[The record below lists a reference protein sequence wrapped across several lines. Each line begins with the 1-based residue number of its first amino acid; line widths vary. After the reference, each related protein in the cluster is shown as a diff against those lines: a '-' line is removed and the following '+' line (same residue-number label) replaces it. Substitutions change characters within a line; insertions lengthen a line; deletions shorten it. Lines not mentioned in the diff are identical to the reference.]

1 MSKAHLLVVDDEPD
15 IRTLVQE
22 ILEDEGYKVVSAGGA
37 QEARQACRA
46 ERPDLVLLD
55 VWMPDTD
62 GISLLKEWQQL
73 GLNMPVVM
81 MSGHGTIETA
91 VEATRLGAV
100 DFLEKP
106 LSLAKL
112 LVTVERHLELVRIRQ
127 ENEGLKRQRMA
138 PLDPLGSSRVMQ
150 ALRTQAERVAGHDT
164 PVLITGEPGSGKCNL
179 ARFLH
184 AHSPRSAGPYVEF
197 QPGSVEKEGTA
208 AALFGGEDGET
219 VRYGLLEQARG
230 GTLYIDE
237 ITQLEME
244 QQRRLA
250 SALSRLAYTRVGG
263 AAPLELGAR
272 VVAASSLP
280 LEPEVRAG
288 RLDEDLYYQLK
299 VVPLNVPTL
308 RDRPED
314 IPELLAFYADWF
326 HTQERLPYRRFGIA
340 AQNRLRQHS
349 WPGNVR
355 ELTNLV
361 QRLLIMGQGDEVEGA
376 EAEQAL
382 GMSVVER
389 PAPGAGFAMD
399 LSVPLREAR
408 EQFEREYLLRQLKAA
423 QGSVGKLAKLV
434 GLERTHLYRKLRSLG
449 VELKD

>member
-1 MSKAHLLVVDDEPD
+1 MSKAHLLIVDDEPD
-15 IRTLVQE
+15 ICSLVQE
-22 ILEDEGYKVVSAGGA
+22 ILEDEGYQVATAGGA
-37 QEARQACRA
+37 QQARVAVRGS
-46 ERPDLVLLD
+46 RPDLVLLD

-73 GLNMPVVM
+73 GLDMPVVM

-112 LVTVERHLELVRIRQ
+112 LVTVDRHLELVRMRQ

-138 PLDPLGSSRVMQ
+138 PLDPLGGSRLMQ
-150 ALRTQAERVAGHDT
+150 GLRAQAERVAGHET
-164 PVLITGEPGSGKCNL
+164 PVLLTGEPGSGKSNL
-179 ARFLH
+179 ARYLH
-184 AHSPRSAGPYVEF
+184 AHSPRKDGPYVEF
-197 QPGSVEKEGTA
+197 QPGAVEKAGTV
-208 AALFGGEDGET
+208 AALFGCEEGET

-230 GTLYIDE
+230 GTLFIDE
-237 ITQLEME
+237 ITQLDEE

-250 SALSRLAYTRVGG
+250 SALSRLAYSRVGG
-263 AAPLELGAR
+263 AQPLELGAR
-272 VVAASSLP
+272 VVAASSHD
-280 LEPEVRAG
+280 LEKEVGQG
-288 RLDEDLYYQLK
+288 RLNEDLYYQLK
-299 VVPLNVPTL
+299 VVPLSVPAL
-308 RDRPED
+308 RERPED
-314 IPELLAFYADWF
+314 IPELLTFYADWF

-340 AQNRLRQHS
+340 AQNRMRQHA

-361 QRLLIMGQGDEVEGA
+361 QRLLIMGQGDEVDGA

-389 PAPGAGFAMD
+389 PPADGGFALD
-399 LSVPLREAR
+399 LSMPLREAR

-423 QGSVGKLAKLV
+423 KGSVGKLAKLV